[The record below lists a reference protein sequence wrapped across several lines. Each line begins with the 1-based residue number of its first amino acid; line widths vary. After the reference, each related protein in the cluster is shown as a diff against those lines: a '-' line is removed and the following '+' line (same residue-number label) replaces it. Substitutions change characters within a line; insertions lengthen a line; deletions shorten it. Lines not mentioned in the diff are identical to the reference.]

1 MAMPA
6 RKLYWITA
14 AAFLLIV
21 FLSYH
26 KSNISP
32 YYSNTDNQQ
41 DINASNRENHNNKA
55 DNNNGQTLNTGFNED
70 NKAGPTTKT
79 PPATTTKTVEPN
91 TSGKYDTLVVIPS
104 SWTQMQNR
112 RWVRE
117 TVFGIKNNLEPCK
130 TQNGNVI
137 YKFYIHGL
145 TTWEKFGI
153 HSAQFMQ
160 RQVRDLYG
168 EFMEFDDYHFT
179 NVTTSPRQ
187 AVWGEALD
195 WAVNTFIPEKK
206 ITVDKVLIF
215 DSTAV
220 VNLPQMEE
228 DAKVAANA
236 NGFIYTWGP
245 SATSSFAAMISF
257 PVLEQ
262 ILKDK
267 VAIMEKDQ
275 ELNLISGATLYY
287 ADTTPAFKIIQGHGE
302 LWASDINEVQITSAV
317 VGQVHQL
324 EDWIP
329 IAEKLAVKST
339 PACAV
344 DQDRKKNI
352 ALLTSSYIY
361 ADMCMAEASLLSAEN
376 KRAYASKHGY
386 DFIARGAEFAQEEF
400 RGRRLV
406 WGKIGAIQKALPHYE
421 WLFWMDMDAVV
432 ADMDKDLRDIIK
444 VAEEQGAQQGAEINL
459 IVARPRRDKM
469 LNAGVMLIKNTVWTR
484 RFLNEVQ
491 TKVGWYR
498 KSSYEQAAIWEVMT
512 DEKWS
517 SSVYLF
523 DGDDHTMNTF
533 PQYYRDGDFVIHYA
547 PAGCPSDQVLEALG
561 KIKNGESAY
570 GVGVDKRNSHSSV
583 KTPNRL

>member
-1 MAMPA
+1 MAIPA

-14 AAFLLIV
+14 AVFLLIV

-32 YYSNTDNQQ
+32 YYSNTDNQP
-41 DINASNRENHNNKA
+41 DTNSSNQESHKGNT
-55 DNNNGQTLNTGFNED
+55 DNNDGQTPNTGLDEG
-70 NKAGPTTKT
+70 NKPGPTTKT
-79 PPATTTKTVEPN
+79 PPPTTMTTVEPN
-91 TSGKYDTLVVIPS
+91 ASGKYDTLVIIPS

-130 TQNGNVI
+130 THNGNII
-137 YKFYIHGL
+137 YKFYIHGR
-145 TTWEKFGI
+145 TTWDKFGI

-160 RQVRDLYG
+160 AQVRDLYG
-168 EFMEFDDYHFT
+168 EFMEFDDYQFT
-179 NVTTSPRQ
+179 NKTTNPRQ

-228 DAKVAANA
+228 NAKIAANV

-245 SATSSFAAMISF
+245 SATSSFAAMVSF

-262 ILKDK
+262 ILKDST
-267 VAIMEKDQ
+267 AIMEKNQ
-275 ELNLISGATLYY
+275 ELDLISGATFYY
-287 ADTTPAFKIIQGHGE
+287 ADTTSAFKIVQGQGE
-302 LWASDINEVQITSAV
+302 LWASDIGEVQTASAV

-324 EDWIP
+324 EDWMP
-329 IAEKLAVKST
+329 IAEKMAVKPT

-344 DQDRKKNI
+344 DQGRETNI

-361 ADMCMAEASLLSAEN
+361 VDMCMAEASLPSAEN
-376 KRAYASKHGY
+376 KRTYASKHGY
-386 DFIARGAEFAQEEF
+386 DFVARGAEFAQEEF

-406 WGKIGAIQKALPHYE
+406 WGKIGAIQKVLPHYE
-421 WLFWMDMDAVV
+421 WLLWMDMDAVI
-432 ADMDKDLRDIIK
+432 ADMEKDVRDIIK
-444 VAEEQGAQQGAEINL
+444 IAEEQGAQQGAEISL
-459 IVARPRRDKM
+459 IVARPQRDKM
-469 LNAGVMLIKNTVWTR
+469 LNAGVMLIKNTAWTR

-523 DGDDHTMNTF
+523 DRDDHTMNTF
-533 PQYYRDGDFVIHYA
+533 PQYYQNGDFIIHFA
-547 PAGCPSDQVLEALG
+547 PAGCPSVQVLEALS
-561 KIKNGESAY
+561 KLKNGESAY
-570 GVGVDKRNSHSSV
+570 GVGVDKPDLRPSDKV
-583 KTPNRL
+583 PNPV